1 MIESPCI
8 GICTLINNSCIG
20 CTRTSE
26 EISNW
31 LFYKDNERHNITKR
45 CLQNMQGKEKKAKIK
60 SE

>member
-20 CTRTSE
+20 CTRTAE

-31 LFYKDNERHNITKR
+31 LFYKDSERKIITER
-45 CLQNMQGKEKKAKIK
+45 CLKNMEGDETKEKIK

>member
-8 GICTLINNSCIG
+8 GICTVINNSCIG
-20 CTRTSE
+20 CTRTAE

-45 CLQNMQGKEKKAKIK
+45 CLKNMQSNATKDKIK

>member
-20 CTRTSE
+20 CTRTAE

-31 LFYKDNERHNITKR
+31 LFYKDNERKKITKR
-45 CLQNMQGKEKKAKIK
+45 CLQSMEVDETKAKFK